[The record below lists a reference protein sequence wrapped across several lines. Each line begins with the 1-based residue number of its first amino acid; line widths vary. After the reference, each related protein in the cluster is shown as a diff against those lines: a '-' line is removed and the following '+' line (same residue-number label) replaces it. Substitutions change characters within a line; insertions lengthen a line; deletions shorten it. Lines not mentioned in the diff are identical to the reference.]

1 MQGARHA
8 QTMPHFSG
16 LALIGF
22 AVGIVAMIYVA
33 VSWVFAYLLVIDQG
47 LGPWTAMEVSRRVVS
62 KQWFRVF
69 FVMLLAG
76 ILAMLGLIG
85 LFIGIVFTL
94 PIMFGAIVCAYESLC
109 RPPPRG

>member
-1 MQGARHA
+1 
-8 QTMPHFSG
+8 
-16 LALIGF
+16 
-22 AVGIVAMIYVA
+22 
-33 VSWVFAYLLVIDQG
+33 
-47 LGPWTAMEVSRRVVS
+47 MEVSRRVVS